1 MLHSFKKIFLSFVAV
16 AAFIQLQA
24 QSLISGPWAG
34 NVELRT
40 AVICMEVAPKVKK
53 VAVRVYPS
61 SDSTQM
67 KTINFKGA
75 LGKAFNPIKIELNG
89 LDFNTTYR
97 YKILLDGKLLSLPFE
112 TKFTTKDLWEYRKP
126 APDFSFLTGSCAYF
140 NEPKYDR
147 PGKPYGGDS
156 SIFETMANIPAAF
169 HLWLGDNWYAR
180 EVDFNSAWGLN
191 YRASHDRAQPVLQK
205 FMAQMPQYAIW
216 DDHDYGPNDAG
227 AAYIFKNESRQIFKN
242 YWANPS
248 CGEEGKGIYTK
259 VSYSDVD
266 FFLTDDRFFRSEEE
280 LPDSM
285 NGKPN
290 KEKHYFGTKQMEWL
304 KNALLFSK
312 ATFKIIVTG
321 SQMLNPFNKYETMK
335 HYSYEYN
342 QLMQFLDDS
351 KIPGVIF
358 LTGDRHHSEV
368 IKLPRANAYPLI
380 DITVSPYT
388 SGVSKVKDEEL
399 NNPFREVNTL
409 VEAQNFARIS
419 VIGKKKERELKVEF
433 IGTKGEKL
441 SEWKIAETALKTPS
455 N

>member
-1 MLHSFKKIFLSFVAV
+1 MQLHLKRIILLAFAV
-16 AAFIQLQA
+16 IVFIQLHA

-40 AVICMEVAPKVKK
+40 AVVCLEVAPTVKK
-53 VAVRVYPS
+53 VALRYFPVNDTSQV
-61 SDSTQM
+61 
-67 KTINFKGA
+67 KTINFKGP
-75 LGKAFNPIKIELNG
+75 LGKTFNPIKIELNA
-89 LDFNTTYR
+89 LDFNTTYN
-97 YKILLDGKLLSLPFE
+97 YKIFLDGKLISLPFE
-112 TKFTTKDLWEYRKP
+112 TQFTTKDLWEYRKP

-140 NEPKYDR
+140 NEPQYDR

-156 SIFETMANIPAAF
+156 SIFETMANTPAAF
-169 HLWLGDNWYAR
+169 HVWLGDNWYAR
-180 EVDFNSAWGLN
+180 EVDFSSAWGLN

-205 FMAQMPQYAIW
+205 LMAKMPQYAIW

-227 AAYIFKNESRQIFKN
+227 ASYIFKNESRQIFKN

-248 CGEEGKGIYTK
+248 YGEDGKGIYTK
-259 VSYSDVD
+259 LSYSDVD

-280 LPDSM
+280 LPDSID
-285 NGKPN
+285 GKPN
-290 KEKHYFGTKQMEWL
+290 KEKHYFGPKQMEWL
-304 KNALLFSK
+304 TNALLFSK

-321 SQMLNPFNKYETMK
+321 SQVINPMNKYESMK
-335 HYSYEYN
+335 HYPYEYN
-342 QLMQFLDDS
+342 QLLQFIDNS
-351 KIPGVIF
+351 KINGVVF

-368 IKLPRANAYPLI
+368 IKLPRENTYPLI

-399 NNPFREVNTL
+399 NNPFREPNTL

-419 VIGKKKERELKVEF
+419 VAGKKKERELKVEF

-441 SEWKIAETALKTPS
+441 SEWKIAETALKVNS
-455 N
+455 K